1 MALSDQELGSLLKDV
16 QHIKD
21 SVDELKETMREDCAK
36 RETTDRLQGEID
48 KCVTADQFLPVK
60 LIAYGFAGIILTA
73 VMLALIGLLFV
84 KGKGAI

>member
-1 MALSDQELGSLLKDV
+1 MALSDQEIGILLSDV
-16 QHIKD
+16 GYIKHT
-21 SVDELKETMREDCAK
+21 VNELRKAMMEDCAK

>member
-1 MALSDQELGSLLKDV
+1 MALSDQEIGILLSDV
-16 QHIKD
+16 GYIKNT
-21 SVDELKETMREDCAK
+21 VNELRTAMMEDCAK
-36 RETTDRLQGEID
+36 RETTDRLQREIEQ
-48 KCVTADQFLPVK
+48 CVTADQFLPVK